1 MGRGDAL
8 ARALR
13 LLRELLS
20 GPASVVE
27 LGERLGWTAR
37 TVRRDLAALR
47 EAGIAVEEIRDWRE
61 VRYRLDLDDLLAAL
75 AGDRERLREG
85 RGRIVRATM
94 EAADPTPPPP
104 AAHPPRAD

>member
-1 MGRGDAL
+1 MARGDSL

-37 TVRRDLAALR
+37 TVRRDLAALQ

-75 AGDRERLREG
+75 AGNRERS
-85 RGRIVRATM
+85 V
-94 EAADPTPPPP
+94 TPPPS
-104 AAHPPRAD
+104 AHPPRAD